1 MFELPDKEKNFR
13 IPRRPPPL
21 SIFRKD
27 NNKTIIKEK
36 RNYVI
41 FGFENHK
48 NAINLDKQEDY

>member
-1 MFELPDKEKNFR
+1 MFESPDKEKNFR

-27 NNKTIIKEK
+27 DNKTIIKEK

-41 FGFENHK
+41 FGFE
-48 NAINLDKQEDY
+48 